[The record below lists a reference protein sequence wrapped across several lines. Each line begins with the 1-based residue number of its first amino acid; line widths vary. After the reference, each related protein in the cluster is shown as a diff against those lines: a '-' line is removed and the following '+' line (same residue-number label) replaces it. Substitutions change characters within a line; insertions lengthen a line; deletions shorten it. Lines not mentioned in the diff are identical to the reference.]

1 MTLDRYLARRFLW
14 AFGATLAIFFGLLAL
29 VDLVEQTRRF
39 GGRVDGAGQ
48 LLALT
53 LLNVPGGLYQI
64 LPLVTII
71 AAVSLFLSL
80 ARSSELVVTRA
91 SGRSALRA
99 LLGPSMAAVLLGA
112 VAVAAFNPIVAGT
125 SREFEAREA
134 RIEGEESV
142 LAFAG
147 DGLWLRQGG
156 GEGQTVIRADRANL
170 DGTVLSGVTFLTY
183 DAEGRPRER
192 IEARSARLER
202 GRWVVTDARLW
213 PLTAGNPEAA
223 AETRETLTLPSP
235 LTADQIR
242 DSFGDPSSIPI
253 WELPTFIEE
262 LEAAGFA
269 AQRHR
274 VFLQMELAQPAF
286 LLAMVLIAA
295 GFTMQHQRGRRTGV
309 VVLAAILTGF
319 GVYFLRNLALILG
332 EAGEVPAALAYYD
345 ALRDRGRVVYHVR
358 PWAAGADAVPFSF
371 DFSFNSLPLSYERPG
386 PEITIYRL
394 RGGRCSR

>member
-1 MTLDRYLARRFLW
+1 
-14 AFGATLAIFFGLLAL
+14 

-332 EAGEVPAALAYYD
+332 EAGEVPAALA
-345 ALRDRGRVVYHVR
+345 A
-358 PWAAGADAVPFSF
+358 WAPPLAAIGL
-371 DFSFNSLPLSYERPG
+371 SLGLLLHLEEG
-386 PEITIYRL
+386 
-394 RGGRCSR
+394 